1 MSPFEIMPP
10 TITLFRFFLAAA
22 GLLCLHA
29 GALAQKLEVGGGLGA
44 LNYSGDI
51 SRNLQ
56 LRNFRPAGDLFFR
69 YNLKSGFSFR
79 ASVLAG
85 GITANDRYADNQFQR
100 LRELSFRTLLAE
112 GSLLTEYNFLDYI
125 DSKKAINWTPY
136 VYGGLGYTFF
146 RPRPNDGGYQTSTL
160 VIPFGIGVK
169 YQFRRP
175 WSVGV
180 QFGARKTFSDY
191 LDNFGG
197 EEVLADKYRN
207 GNPALKDMYYY
218 LGLQLS
224 YTFYKIVCP

>member
-1 MSPFEIMPP
+1 MSQR
-10 TITLFRFFLAAA
+10 TILFRFFLAAA
-22 GLLCLHA
+22 GLISLHT
-29 GALAQKLEVGGGLGA
+29 GVFSQKLEVGGGLGA
-44 LNYSGDI
+44 LNYTGDI
-51 SRNLQ
+51 SRNLM
-56 LRNFRPAGDLFFR
+56 LRNFRPGGDLFFR
-69 YNLKSGFSFR
+69 YNLKNGFSFR

-85 GITANDRYADNQFQR
+85 GITADDRHADNQFQQV
-100 LRELSFRTLLAE
+100 RELSFRTLLAE
-112 GSLLTEYNFLDYI
+112 GSLQTEYNFLDYL
-125 DSKKAINWTPY
+125 DSKKAVNWTPY

-146 RPRPNDGGYQTSTL
+146 RPRPDNGGYRTSTL
-160 VIPFGIGVK
+160 VIPFGLGVK

-180 QFGARKTFSDY
+180 QFGARKTFTDY

-197 EEVLADKYRN
+197 EEVLADKYQN